1 MTYADI
7 AAEASLRTAIKRAKK
22 SGRRLLRGPC
32 GTFDACGGTF
42 NAAGMVV
49 RMPKGAQR
57 LCPLC
62 ALLVVEKESTAVL
75 TNEHLLEELAAEAL
89 GVEPDWVISMLRGWD
104 GDEYGVSNEVGD
116 AYRIGKKL
124 WRDMGE
130 EVL

>member
-1 MTYADI
+1 
-7 AAEASLRTAIKRAKK
+7 
-22 SGRRLLRGPC
+22 
-32 GTFDACGGTF
+32 
-42 NAAGMVV
+42 
-49 RMPKGAQR
+49 
-57 LCPLC
+57 
-62 ALLVVEKESTAVL
+62 VVEKESTAVL